1 MAAGG
6 NGTSYPPF
14 PMTATATKTTMV
26 AGFAGGVSV
35 RRIRTPTPQDVLSG
49 RGGGINS
56 HKGNKAF
63 REWVNQR
70 KEEYNLAQNKKEK
83 IAVAMQVVRQ
93 VQQQVPASGRF
104 LQKDPTVAG
113 GSGGHWWVEIDEA
126 KALAKTTQA
135 LREGAPKIRQ
145 AHQIAE
151 TSPEK
156 TIQKPKK
163 RKRKAT
169 VVATATETTVM
180 DDATEKLVL
189 QTVKQDASSLPRYKS
204 EQMLLPTSEYSVALE
219 QLQENVQQ
227 AKHEAE
233 KLQHQEQ
240 PLRPQAT
247 AQMTLLVAPLTSNI
261 RFNQMYGQQ
270 KDSSSSKSQFNPLS
284 MPAVDPFAETPP
296 LMAAPEPNLANN
308 IPVLSLDSC
317 RTIFV
322 DGLPEN
328 TTAPQ
333 HHKRRRFPRVHS
345 LALSDYDGTN
355 LDPATDELIEFVNPF
370 ADESNV
376 LTSENDANVV
386 RSHVPSFVLNQ
397 WNKIGNGNA
406 GEDKDDATD
415 LSILKGR
422 SISGC
427 LNRILSFS
435 SSMNDSEVGSRFWRN
450 DENQNGES
458 DNNDYFFHDDI
469 PESDFEGSI
478 KSTFD
483 VVPPDVTS
491 PDNKNSTNN
500 LIRLTSFTS
509 RNRGLVS
516 GRQ

>member
-1 MAAGG
+1 
-6 NGTSYPPF
+6 
-14 PMTATATKTTMV
+14 MTATATTTTMKTTMV
-26 AGFAGGVSV
+26 AGFAGGASV

-93 VQQQVPASGRF
+93 VQQQVPVSGRF
-104 LQKDPTVAG
+104 LTRDPTVAG
-113 GSGGHWWVEIDEA
+113 GSGGQWWVEIDEA

-156 TIQKPKK
+156 TAQKPKK
-163 RKRKAT
+163 RKRKAP
-169 VVATATETTVM
+169 VIATAIETTVM
-180 DDATEKLVL
+180 DDDTEKFVL

-204 EQMLLPTSEYSVALE
+204 ELMLLPTSEYSVALE
-219 QLQENVQQ
+219 QLQENVEQ

-233 KLQHQEQ
+233 KRQHQEQ
-240 PLRPQAT
+240 QLQPPQAT
-247 AQMTLLVAPLTSNI
+247 APMTSLVAPLTSNK

-270 KDSSSSKSQFNPLS
+270 KEVVASSKSQFNPLS

-296 LMAAPEPNLANN
+296 LMAAPDPDGANN
-308 IPVLSLDSC
+308 IPVLSLDSST
-317 RTIFV
+317 TIFV
-322 DGLPEN
+322 DGLPAE
-328 TTAPQ
+328 Q
-333 HHKRRRFPRVHS
+333 RHKRRRFPRVHS

-355 LDPATDELIEFVNPF
+355 LDPATDELVEFVNPF

-376 LTSENDANVV
+376 LTSENDASVV
-386 RSHVPSFVLNQ
+386 RSHVPASVFNH
-397 WNKIGNGNA
+397 WNKMGNGSA
-406 GEDKDDATD
+406 GQDKNDDATD
-415 LSILKGR
+415 LSILKRR
-422 SISGC
+422 SIGVS
-427 LNRILSFS
+427 LNRILSFTTPL
-435 SSMNDSEVGSRFWRN
+435 NDSDASPRFWRN
-450 DENQNGES
+450 TENQNYNDS
-458 DNNDYFFHDDI
+458 DSNDYFFHDDDI
-469 PESDFEGSI
+469 AESDCFEGSI

-483 VVPPDVTS
+483 VVPPDVVMS
-491 PDNKNSTNN
+491 PDNKNKNSTSN
-500 LIRLTSFTS
+500 LIRRTSFTA
-509 RNRGLVS
+509 RNRGLVN